1 MSTRFPVLELDNE
14 RGRGPFTLASELF
27 RTARPYAQ
35 ALAIGR
41 GDGILKRL
49 SLARPLEMTITQS
62 GRVLHRGA
70 QRGRAS

>member
-1 MSTRFPVLELDNE
+1 MSTRFPVLKLDNE

-27 RTARPYAQ
+27 RTARPN

-49 SLARPLEMTITQS
+49 SLERPLEMTITQS